1 MIENEIRGRLT
12 KAQYERLIERLEKDA
27 EKIKEFR
34 RFSIRYEP
42 ENFRTSK
49 FDLRVRTQE
58 DKTEI
63 ILKLGSYDDPH
74 RQEIPVLIKQDSL
87 ENAIKLLAEMGY
99 KYGFAMWRFTK
110 LYKYKR
116 VEISVSIAPHHSYYF
131 ELEVLS
137 TKDKQKEALEN
148 MHKVKEELN
157 LPVFENTDDLYEF
170 FEDLDDNANL
180 TFNYGEIDLDKL
192 LNPDDE
198 VWKKPG
204 KSE

>member
-12 KAQYERLIERLEKDA
+12 KDQYKKLIEVLDQKA
-27 EKIKEFR
+27 EKIKEFK

-63 ILKLGSYDDPH
+63 ILKLGNYDDPH
-74 RQEIPVLIKQDSL
+74 RQEIPVFIQAESL

-110 LYKYKR
+110 LYNYKG

-137 TKDKQKEALEN
+137 TKAKQKEALEN
-148 MHKVKEELN
+148 MNKVKEELD
-157 LPVFENTDDLYEF
+157 LPVFKNTKDLYAF
-170 FEDLDDNANL
+170 FQDLDENANL
-180 TFNYGEIDLDKL
+180 TFNYGEMDLSKL
-192 LNPDDE
+192 LDPDDKI
-198 VWKKPG
+198 WKRSK
-204 KSE
+204 